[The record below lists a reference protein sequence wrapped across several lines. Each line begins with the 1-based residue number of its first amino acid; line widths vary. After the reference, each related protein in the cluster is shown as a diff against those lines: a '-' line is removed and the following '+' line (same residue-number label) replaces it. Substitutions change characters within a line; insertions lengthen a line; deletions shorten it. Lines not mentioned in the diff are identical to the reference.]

1 MKNRELF
8 VLDPVENKLL
18 NDGVAEINTDKT
30 NDSGQKIIKY
40 ELKTFVCEGEYEQG
54 LHRILSTYIKNINE
68 PMQPAVWV
76 SGFFGS
82 GKSHLVKMLG
92 YLWEDFEFST
102 GETARNI
109 KTLPTLVNDDLVE
122 LNKFQKINGKVSIA
136 GTLKDFPS
144 NDIRYSFLQFFLK
157 GLGLPS
163 QFHHFKFVHWLKQ
176 EGIYNDLKNYTE
188 AQGRDFKNEY
198 QNLFVSPYISKGIL
212 EIRPDFAE
220 NEFKVKDYLRANF
233 NKVDTISREDLIK
246 TMKEDVIPTLF
257 DQMPCILIVL
267 DEVQQF
273 IGSDVNKT
281 IEVQNLAQDLS
292 NNFDGK
298 LLFVATGQNS
308 LSETPYLQPLQARF
322 SVKVM
327 LSDQDVETVTRK
339 TVLEKKPTVIK
350 DIKGLLDKASGEVAR
365 NMQNTAFAYES
376 KDATTLVADYPI
388 LPSTR
393 KLWKKL
399 LAVLDTAGTQGQ
411 LRSQLRIVDES
422 VKKIAEFKL
431 GQLVPGDFIYEQKEQ
446 QLLQN
451 SMLLN
456 DTYNLIVSKKNGD
469 AEEKLQGRILS
480 VAFLLDQLPNDLPGG
495 SPKAN
500 KETFA
505 DILVI
510 DLTLSSDNFRKQVS
524 EAVDKL
530 VDEKLLMPI
539 GNEFRLQTKAG
550 QEWEKEYSAQVQKLI
565 SQGEDKI
572 QEERNSRMMSYY
584 QDITKGIRLNQGYAK
599 VPRDIHLH
607 FGSQKPITDTKINI
621 WIRDGWMENEQ
632 LVLDEIRREGTDSPL
647 SYAYIKKQRDEDL
660 KNEIRKYI
668 SAKQALEIKGIPS
681 DAEGQQARRSMETRM
696 ENAEEDIKSLID
708 RIANDADIY
717 LAGGTSI
724 KETTPKASV
733 ETALKQVMDR
743 QFSEFK
749 KADNANW
756 PQALRSA
763 LNKAPNPLEK
773 VGHKSDLNDH
783 SVASSILRFMANSQ
797 VSGRDL
803 RNNFLKASFGWPQDA
818 IDTVIIALVNAE
830 FISSSEDPLV
840 QGKIGV
846 ATFKKETHTLTV
858 TEKISLRKMFTA
870 VGIPC
875 AAGEEF
881 KKSNIFLNKL
891 KELAA
896 KISGASPL
904 PEKISTQ
911 FIEEILFRDG
921 NERLAAIVYDIKNLQ
936 EKYFEWESN
945 LEIVDDRLP
954 LWEQLN
960 QLVTF
965 GEGEEFVE
973 MMKEV
978 EAIDNNRLLLQ
989 DPDLIKPLLEK
1000 ITGLLKT
1007 ELNIL
1012 KENFNLEYD
1021 KRMNELQKNSFFLKL
1036 TPDQKNHNL
1045 RENQLLNKP
1054 EIKDY
1059 NSQALLNSLNKTP
1072 LDAWKTKI
1080 SALGSQFDNA
1090 LSQAVILLEPKAES
1104 YSVPRKTLSSQTE
1117 IDTYIDEL
1125 KAKLTEV
1132 LKNAKSI
1139 ILK

>member
-8 VLDPVENKLL
+8 VLDPIENKLL

-30 NDSGQKIIKY
+30 NESGQKIIKY

-92 YLWEDFEFST
+92 YLWEDFKFSS

-109 KTLPTLVNDDLVE
+109 KTLPNLVNDDLVE
-122 LNKFQKINGKVSIA
+122 LSRFQKLYGKVSIA

-163 QFHHFKFVHWLKQ
+163 QFHHFKFVNWLKQ
-176 EGIYNDLKNYTE
+176 EGIYDDLKNYIE
-188 AQGRDFKNEY
+188 AQGRNFQNEY
-198 QNLFVSPYISKGIL
+198 QNLFVSSFISKGIL
-212 EIRPDFAE
+212 ELRPDFAE

-246 TMKEDVIPTLF
+246 TMKEEVIPMLF
-257 DQMPCILIVL
+257 DQIPCILIVL

-273 IGSDVNKT
+273 IGSDGNKT
-281 IEVQNLAQDLS
+281 IDVQNLAQDLS

-308 LSETPYLQPLQARF
+308 LSETPYLQPLQARY

-339 TVLEKKPTVIK
+339 TVLEKKPSVVQNVKTLM
-350 DIKGLLDKASGEVAR
+350 GKASGEVAR

-376 KDATTLVADYPI
+376 KDEATLVADYPI

-393 KLWKKL
+393 KFWKKL
-399 LAVLDTAGTQGQ
+399 LTVIDTAGTQGQ

-422 VKKIAEFKL
+422 VKKIAESKV
-431 GQLVPGDFIYEQKEQ
+431 GQLIPGDFIYEQKEQ
-446 QLLQN
+446 QLIQN
-451 SMLLN
+451 SRLLN
-456 DTYNLIVSKKNGD
+456 DTYNLIVNKKNGN

-480 VAFLLDQLPNDLPGG
+480 VAFLLDQLPGDLPGG
-495 SPKAN
+495 SPKSN
-500 KETFA
+500 KDTLA
-505 DILVI
+505 DLLIS
-510 DLTLSSDNFRKQVS
+510 DLTVSSDDFRKKVS
-524 EAVDKL
+524 EAVDRL
-530 VDEKLLMPI
+530 VEEKLLMPI
-539 GNEFRLQTKAG
+539 GNEYRLQTKAG
-550 QEWEKEYSAQVQKLI
+550 QEWEQEYTGQLQKLI

-572 QEERNSRMMSYY
+572 QDERNTRILFYY
-584 QDITKGIRLNQGYAK
+584 QNITKNIRLTHGYSK
-599 VPRDIHLH
+599 VPREIHLH

-632 LVLDEIRREGTDSPL
+632 LFLDEIRREGTDSPL

-696 ENAEEDIKSLID
+696 ENAEEELKSLIN
-708 RIANDADIY
+708 RIADDADIY

-724 KETTPKASV
+724 KESSPKASV
-733 ETALKQVMDR
+733 EIVLKQVMDR
-743 QFSEFK
+743 QFYDFK

-773 VGHKSDLNDH
+773 VGHKTDLNDH
-783 SVASSILRFMANSQ
+783 SVASAILRFMANSS
-797 VSGRDL
+797 VPGRDL
-803 RNNFLKASFGWPQDA
+803 RNNFLKAPFGWPQDA
-818 IDTVIIALVNAE
+818 IDAVIIALVNAE

-858 TEKISLRKMFTA
+858 GEKISLRKLFTA
-870 VGIPC
+870 VGISC

-881 KKSNIFLNKL
+881 KKSNVFLNNL
-891 KELAA
+891 KELAG
-896 KISGASPL
+896 KSSGNSPL

-921 NERLAAIVYDIKNLQ
+921 NERLAAIVYDIKNLE
-936 EKYFEWESN
+936 EKYTEWQANAKVVE
-945 LEIVDDRLP
+945 DRMP

-965 GEGEEFVE
+965 GKGDVFAQ
-973 MMKEV
+973 MMTEV
-978 EAIDNNRLLLQ
+978 EAIEEDRLLLQ
-989 DPDLIKPLLEK
+989 NPDLIRPLLEK
-1000 ITGLLKT
+1000 VTTLLKK

-1012 KENFNLEYD
+1012 KEEYNSEYD
-1021 KRMNELQKNSFFLKL
+1021 LRFDTLQKDSFFEQLDG
-1036 TPDQKNHNL
+1036 DQKHSIL
-1045 RENQLLNKP
+1045 RDNQLLAKP

-1059 NSQALLNSLNKTP
+1059 NSQALLNTLNKVS
-1072 LDAWKTKI
+1072 LDSWRTKI

-1104 YSVPRKTLSSQTE
+1104 FSMPRKTLSSQSD
-1117 IDTYIDEL
+1117 IDNYVEEL